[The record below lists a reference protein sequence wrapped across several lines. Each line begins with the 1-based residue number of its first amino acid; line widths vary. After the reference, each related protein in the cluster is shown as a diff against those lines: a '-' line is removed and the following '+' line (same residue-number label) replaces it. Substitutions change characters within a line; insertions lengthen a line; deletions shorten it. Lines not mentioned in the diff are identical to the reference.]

1 LDILPDLPLLERITQ
16 KICRVVGRHHSNTLK
31 LVNAIAKFGDGLL
44 GGKQELGG
52 KASQGQNGLR
62 SNGPKLAP
70 KEGTALLYFVNLGIA
85 VSRRS
90 ALDHITN
97 VDLSPPPSHGGN
109 DTVEQPT
116 GRTHKRPSQSILFLT
131 WPFPNQN
138 YSGCRV
144 SFSKDNM
151 GSIGVKLTAGTISQV
166 DTNLLQGF
174 RKVLDK
180 CERLA
185 RQPFQTHHG
194 LIVEMLAEGMRQ
206 FSQVWTR

>member
-1 LDILPDLPLLERITQ
+1 M
-16 KICRVVGRHHSNTLK
+16 
-31 LVNAIAKFGDGLL
+31 
-44 GGKQELGG
+44 GG

-85 VSRRS
+85 VSRRP

-97 VDLSPPPSHGGN
+97 IDLSPPPSQDGD
-109 DTVEQPT
+109 DTVEQPA
-116 GRTHKRPSQSILFLT
+116 GRTHKGPSQAILFLT

-151 GSIGVKLTAGTISQV
+151 GPIGVKLAAGTISHV
-166 DTNLLQGF
+166 DTNLFQGF
-174 RKVLDK
+174 RKVLDR

-185 RQPFQTHHG
+185 RQPF
-194 LIVEMLAEGMRQ
+194 
-206 FSQVWTR
+206 